1 METELTKTIKK
12 LTHTYRPK
20 MGTKTKANDAG
31 RTIRWADEVW
41 TPHGIVDSIR
51 FEDYIVSRHED
62 CKKERN
68 GDSCKME
75 DCTHPN
81 QNCRGCIYL
90 HRDDPVIGIYPKD
103 CTDFTTTGLVGDLMP
118 IEAQYTEEKNG
129 ISEIVIKMPYDE
141 YQKWKAVRN
150 DCIIKAE
157 IPVRVPPVIDDD
169 EYANSVDVFST

>member
-1 METELTKTIKK
+1 M
-12 LTHTYRPK
+12 
-20 MGTKTKANDAG
+20 A
-31 RTIRWADEVW
+31 
-41 TPHGIVDSIR
+41 
-51 FEDYIVSRHED
+51 
-62 CKKERN
+62 RN
-68 GDSCKME
+68 K
-75 DCTHPN
+75 P
-81 QNCRGCIYL
+81 IY
-90 HRDDPVIGIYPKD
+90 VYPKD

-118 IEAQYTEEKNG
+118 LEAQYTEEKNG